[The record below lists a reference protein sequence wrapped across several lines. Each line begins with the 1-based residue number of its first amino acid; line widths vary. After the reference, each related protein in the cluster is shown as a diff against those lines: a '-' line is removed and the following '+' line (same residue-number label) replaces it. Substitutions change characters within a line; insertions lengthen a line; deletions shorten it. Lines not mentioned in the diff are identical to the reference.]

1 MNELNLPA
9 LIKSLN
15 SANKKNALTDKP
27 KYINVGGKLLDL
39 EIPKVMGI
47 LNITPDSFYKQS
59 RFNTDEE
66 ILKAA
71 VRMMEEGADILDVG
85 GYSSR
90 PGAVNITQEEEGK
103 RVLRAIKLIRR
114 ELPEA
119 IISIDTFRADLA
131 KEAVVECGAH
141 IVNDISGGDADTEMF
156 SVIEKLNVPYIM
168 MHMKG
173 DPLTMQ
179 KNPVYKD
186 VVADILSWFG
196 ERIFRL
202 QSVGVKDI
210 IIDPGFGFGKTADHN
225 FDLLRR
231 LSDFSIAGLPLM
243 VGVSRKSMVWKTLEI
258 SADEALNGTTALN
271 AIALVNGADIL
282 RVHDVKEAVQTIK
295 LIKKLCHFT

>member
-47 LNITPDSFYKQS
+47 LNITPDSFYKHS

-71 VRMMEEGADILDVG
+71 VKMMEEGADILDVG

-90 PGAVNITQEEEGK
+90 PEAVNITQEEEGK

-119 IISIDTFRADLA
+119 IISIDTFRADMA